1 MHTTQDKLQKIASL
15 AHLDLDSDPDIA
27 MQLANDVNAIMN
39 FIDQLKGVDTQD
51 AAPLI
56 HPLDGYQPLRADQ
69 ADNHNYSEEL
79 ASISPLFADDL
90 YLVPT
95 VISSTGN

>member
-1 MHTTQDKLQKIASL
+1 MHTTHHKLQKIANL

-39 FIDQLKGVDTQD
+39 FVDQLKGVDTKD

-56 HPLDGYQPLRADQ
+56 HPLDGHQPLRADQ
-69 ADNHNYSEEL
+69 VDNHNYAEEL

-95 VISSTGN
+95 VINTGN